1 MAELIGGAWCLS
13 TKVTSCNAR
22 NAYGVVVSYF
32 EWLKNIQHVRYGRMN
47 KRFDEE
53 SLTRIVQEIEK
64 ISGKKFSAN
73 EMDKLAHGASEYDL
87 VDSGLE
93 ETMITAYAELTA
105 IREEHDLTDLR
116 TASFI
121 SAINKIGIM
130 YEQMGIFP

>member
-1 MAELIGGAWCLS
+1 
-13 TKVTSCNAR
+13 
-22 NAYGVVVSYF
+22 
-32 EWLKNIQHVRYGRMN
+32 
-47 KRFDEE
+47 
-53 SLTRIVQEIEK
+53 
-64 ISGKKFSAN
+64 
-73 EMDKLAHGASEYDL
+73 

>member
-1 MAELIGGAWCLS
+1 
-13 TKVTSCNAR
+13 
-22 NAYGVVVSYF
+22 
-32 EWLKNIQHVRYGRMN
+32 
-47 KRFDEE
+47 
-53 SLTRIVQEIEK
+53 
-64 ISGKKFSAN
+64 
-73 EMDKLAHGASEYDL
+73 MDKLAHGASEYDL

-105 IREEHDLTDLR
+105 IREENNLTDLR